1 MSNTTSNSCLYTGTV
16 MHRRFKPKQHRLSYR
31 VFWALLDLDELPA
44 LARKLR
50 LFSREGF
57 NLFGFYNA
65 DHGDGSATPLRTQ
78 VEAHLTKT
86 GIDLDGGSIRLLCMP
101 RLLGFAFNPISVYYC
116 YHRDGRLTALL
127 YEVHNTFGERH
138 SYLIPVEDGASTEPL
153 EQRCLKAFYVS
164 PFMDMDISYTFRL
177 QPPAERIALVIDG
190 ADSQGRVI
198 TASLAGERREL
209 TDGALLASFA
219 AFPLLTLKVVAGIH
233 WEALKLW
240 IKGMRLRPRPP
251 APAALTVVPHQNLPS
266 SAYGSHHV

>member
-1 MSNTTSNSCLYTGTV
+1 MTASCLYTGTV

-31 VFWALLDLDELPA
+31 VFWALLDLDELPL
-44 LARKLR
+44 LAKRLR
-50 LFSREGF
+50 FFSRERF

-65 DHGDGSATPLRTQ
+65 DHGDGSATPLRVQ
-78 VEAHLTKT
+78 VEAHLTKA
-86 GIDLDGGSIRLLCMP
+86 GIDLDGGAIRLLCMP
-101 RLLGFAFNPISVYYC
+101 RLLGFTFNPISVYYC
-116 YHRDGRLTALL
+116 HHRDGTLTALL

-138 SYLIPVEDGASTEPL
+138 SYLIPVDDAAAGEPL

-164 PFMDMDISYTFRL
+164 PFMDMDIAYTFRV
-177 QPPAERIALVIDG
+177 QPPADRIALVIDG
-190 ADSQGRVI
+190 ADSTGRVI

-209 TDGALLASFA
+209 TDRALLASFA

-251 APAALTVVPHQNLPS
+251 APRAITIVTPPLLHS
-266 SAYGSHHV
+266 SDAHGAHNV

>member
-1 MSNTTSNSCLYTGTV
+1 MSLSCLYTGTV

-44 LARKLR
+44 LAKKLR
-50 LFSREGF
+50 LFSRERF

-78 VEAHLTKT
+78 VEAHLAKAD
-86 GIDLDGGSIRLLCMP
+86 IDLEGGSIRLLCMP
-101 RLLGFAFNPISVYYC
+101 RMLGFAFNPISVYYC
-116 YHRDGRLTALL
+116 YHRDGALAALL
-127 YEVHNTFGERH
+127 YEVHNTFGQRH
-138 SYLIPVEDGASTEPL
+138 NYLIPVEDDAVDEPL

-164 PFMDMDISYTFRL
+164 PFMDMDISYTFRV

-190 ADSQGRVI
+190 ADSAGRVI
-198 TASLAGERREL
+198 VASLAGDRRDL
-209 TDGALLASFA
+209 TDGALLTAFA
-219 AFPLLTLKVVAGIH
+219 AFPLMTLKVVAGIH

-251 APAALTVVPHQNLPS
+251 APSQITIVPRPLLRSPEVHGAHN
-266 SAYGSHHV
+266 V

>member
-1 MSNTTSNSCLYTGTV
+1 MTPGNSALYTGTV

-44 LARKLR
+44 LTKSLR
-50 LFSREGF
+50 LFSRERF

-65 DHGDGSATPLRTQ
+65 DHGDGSATPLRAQ
-78 VEAHLTKT
+78 VEAYLTQA

-101 RLLGFAFNPISVYYC
+101 RLLGFTFNPISVYYC

-127 YEVHNTFGERH
+127 YEVHNTFFQRH
-138 SYLIPVEDGASTEPL
+138 SYLIPVEDGADHQAL

-164 PFMDMDISYTFRL
+164 PFMDMDISYTFRV

-190 ADSQGRVI
+190 ADSAGRVI

-209 TDGALLASFA
+209 TDSALFA
-219 AFPLLTLKVVAGIH
+219 AFIAFPLLTLKVVAGIY
-233 WEALKLW
+233 WEAAKLW

-251 APAALTVVPHQNLPS
+251 APVAITIVPALQTQKS
-266 SAYGSHHV
+266 TGGHHV